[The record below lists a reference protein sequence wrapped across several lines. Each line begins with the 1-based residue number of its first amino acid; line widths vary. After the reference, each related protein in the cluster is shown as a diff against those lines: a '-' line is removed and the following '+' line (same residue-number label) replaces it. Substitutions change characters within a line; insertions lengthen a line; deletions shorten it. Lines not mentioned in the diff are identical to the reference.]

1 MQTQLVSGEYAAEKK
16 GRKRDNR
23 QTTDEQTHRRQ
34 DGGSVQAGCRDTDGK
49 WPHWGYTVGTEPAG
63 RL

>member
-1 MQTQLVSGEYAAEKK
+1 MQTPLVSGEYAAEKK

-34 DGGSVQAGCRDTDGK
+34 DGGSVQAGHRDSGAKWSHCR
-49 WPHWGYTVGTEPAG
+49 YIVRTEPAG
-63 RL
+63 RV